1 MSNRLHYF
9 DHAQN
14 PYAYLY
20 SADPVRPGIAHW
32 ERFAH
37 NRGMFVL
44 AENDAIGRA
53 KAVCFCI
60 FGACIPRNEQELL
73 ADYDFDSF
81 DVAVFYTVYSLSK
94 EKGVGREIINKALNH
109 IRWFKP
115 NIKTVMTLSPMT
127 DMAKNFHLSN
137 GATTFRVNEDTV
149 NYEYKL

>member
-1 MSNRLHYF
+1 MGNRLHYF
-9 DHAQN
+9 DHAHN
-14 PYAYLY
+14 PYAYHYL
-20 SADPVRPGIAHW
+20 SDPVRPHIPLW
-32 ERFAH
+32 DRFAH

-44 AENDAIGRA
+44 AENDAIGKA
-53 KAVCFCI
+53 KAVCFCA
-60 FGACIPRNEQELL
+60 FLPVVPKNEQELL
-73 ADYDFDSF
+73 EDYDLDSF

-115 NIKTVMTLSPMT
+115 FVKTVMTLSPMT